1 MRLVD
6 TPEVYLIQS
15 PALHW
20 DEIERYLTKV
30 GGLAWFERVY
40 SEAMAL
46 DTEGSDGE
54 ITGPLDDAEALVE
67 FMGRL
72 CYKSWSP
79 GLNKNVTKVR
89 EDSAEY
95 LANVVAQLHGSVF
108 EHAQFS
114 FVCSDVSRVE
124 THEHVRHRVGVAIS
138 QESLRYVRLDNLGF
152 WFPEWARQDE
162 DLMKH
167 AKRLLAEMELFQI
180 WMGERF
186 GLDDD
191 KVPFSEKKHKTSFMR
206 RFAPQGMATEMGW
219 SANIRT
225 LRFTIEQRT
234 ALGAEEEIRIVF
246 DQIAR
251 KMKEACPRFFQ
262 DMVRDTDGV
271 WTTTY
276 RKV

>member
-1 MRLVD
+1 MRLVEA
-6 TPEVYLIQS
+6 PEVYLIQS
-15 PALHW
+15 PSLHW

-40 SEAMAL
+40 TEAMSADRL
-46 DTEGSDGE
+46 SGDGE

-72 CYKSWSP
+72 CYKSWAP
-79 GLNKNVTKVR
+79 GLNANVTKVR

-108 EHAQFS
+108 EHAQFG

-152 WFPEWARQDE
+152 WFPEWARE
-162 DLMKH
+162 DKMLMTK
-167 AKRLLAEMELFQI
+167 AENLLLQMEDFQK

-186 GLDDD
+186 GLDDEG
-191 KVPFSEKKHKTSFMR
+191 VPFSEKKHKTSFMR

-246 DQIAR
+246 DQIAQ
-251 KMKEACPRFFQ
+251 KMKTACPRFFQ
-262 DMVRDTDGV
+262 DMTRDADGV